1 MPPRLNNYK
10 LDMKMF
16 EFESGSGEDVQARYV
31 SLKVGQARNGS
42 EICNPARISGDWIT
56 LDCALPESGVG
67 NQYFARQCQTTFTY
81 PALKAVSKRCKR
93 KRIRAAG
100 DV

>member
-42 EICNPARISGDWIT
+42 EICNPA
-56 LDCALPESGVG
+56 
-67 NQYFARQCQTTFTY
+67 
-81 PALKAVSKRCKR
+81 
-93 KRIRAAG
+93 
-100 DV
+100 